1 MPNKKLAAAAL
12 CTLMLL
18 ISGCMGKVRYP
29 TYYTLSTAPTIKP
42 DPTTPRWKAA
52 VAVRR
57 FQTPAYLRQGRI
69 VYRESPD
76 QIGFYD
82 FHRWAA
88 DPAVT
93 VTTAFIDSL
102 RSANTFTTVAPYDG
116 HDRPDFLITGRLEKL
131 DEIDYGSGVTVEA
144 RLSAVLTNL
153 RTGAIV
159 WSGDAAE
166 TSIVDKRDVNS
177 VVAQM
182 SRAVQGSINRLMDN
196 MEQQIP
202 GAEISA
208 R

>member
-1 MPNKKLAAAAL
+1 MPNKKLAAATL

-18 ISGCMGKVRYP
+18 ISGCMGRVRYP

-42 DPTTPRWKAA
+42 DPTSPRWNAA

-82 FHRWAA
+82 YHRWAA

-116 HDRPDFLITGRLEKL
+116 QDRPDFLITGRLEKL